1 MLCNT
6 NRKGIIVKKTFD
18 GWNMGGKMIFIAT
31 VVGILSLFMKWVD
44 VGIVSASGFQQQGYL
59 ILVLYIYPM
68 VQLFKTK
75 PINKAIGIVSGILA
89 IIAGVAFL
97 ISKNVEFMGESVNVA
112 STGLY
117 IFVLSAVL
125 LTAGIVKYEE

>member
-1 MLCNT
+1 
-6 NRKGIIVKKTFD
+6 
-18 GWNMGGKMIFIAT
+18 
-31 VVGILSLFMKWVD
+31 MKWVD
-44 VGIVSASGFQQQGYL
+44 VGIASASGFQQQGYL

-68 VQLFKTK
+68 VQLFNTK
-75 PINKAIGIVSGILA
+75 PINKIIGILSGILA

-97 ISKNVEFMGESVNVA
+97 VSKRVDFMGESVNVA

-125 LTAGIVKYEE
+125 LTTGILKYEE

>member
-1 MLCNT
+1 M
-6 NRKGIIVKKTFD
+6 KKIFD
-18 GWNMGGKMIFIAT
+18 EWNIGGKMIFIAT

-44 VGIVSASGFQQQGYL
+44 VGLASASGFQQQGYL
-59 ILVLYIYPM
+59 MLVLYIYPM
-68 VQLFKTK
+68 VQLFKIK

-97 ISKNVEFMGESVNVA
+97 ISKNVDFMGESVNVA

-117 IFVLSAVL
+117 VFVLSAVL